1 MRNYN
6 FSFTYLEGST
16 TFTRMK
22 NFLIRLLLYSLAILI
37 TAYILPGVT
46 VGDWL
51 DAIILAGVLAVLN
64 YIVKPVLVVITIPI
78 TVITLGLFMLVINT
92 VIILIAEWLV
102 SGFDVRNFW
111 WALLFGLI
119 VSLINSV
126 FNNLAKD

>member
-1 MRNYN
+1 
-6 FSFTYLEGST
+6 
-16 TFTRMK
+16 MK